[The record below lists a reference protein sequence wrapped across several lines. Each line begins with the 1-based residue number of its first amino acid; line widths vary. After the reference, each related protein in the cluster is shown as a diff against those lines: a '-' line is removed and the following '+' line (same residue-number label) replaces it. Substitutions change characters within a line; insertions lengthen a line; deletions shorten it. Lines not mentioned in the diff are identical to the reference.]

1 MFVAIMLEVFK
12 LPALAASQL
21 RFYQEV
27 AEAN

>member
-1 MFVAIMLEVFK
+1 MFVAIMLEVVK
-12 LPALAASQL
+12 LPALATSQL